1 MSQYAQLPDGTQLEF
16 PDDTRPE
23 VMQAAVKKM
32 LGVPAVPGIPKPMLP
47 PGMMTE
53 QQRASADAAVNA
65 GHDLRHEDLR
75 YNGYDRSNSSALDA
89 FARMT
94 RPGASEKAG
103 ALSDLAGSVANA
115 MAPLAL
121 AAAVPAA
128 ISAPLATAGA
138 VAGGI
143 GGATVAQR
151 IAKALGAG
159 EGWQQAAG
167 DIGGVLGGGL
177 GIGAAKRV
185 PSRARAMQNFQ
196 TVMQAA
202 GGVPISTSQV
212 APIVDEALTLG
223 KRGSNVPKVTRDL
236 AERLTKPG
244 ASPIDYSES
253 RDFASN
259 ASRLTPEEA
268 MTTDPRM
275 KEITIRLS
283 KALNAANEGAANSAQ
298 VGDEYRSAMKEYS
311 RAKRME
317 NAGELVKQ
325 YGIKALLAAALGASG
340 AGLGIKAYKE
350 LAK

>member
-1 MSQYAQLPDGTQLEF
+1 
-16 PDDTRPE
+16 
-23 VMQAAVKKM
+23 
-32 LGVPAVPGIPKPMLP
+32 
-47 PGMMTE
+47 
-53 QQRASADAAVNA
+53 
-65 GHDLRHEDLR
+65 
-75 YNGYDRSNSSALDA
+75 
-89 FARMT
+89 
-94 RPGASEKAG
+94 
-103 ALSDLAGSVANA
+103 
-115 MAPLAL
+115 
-121 AAAVPAA
+121 
-128 ISAPLATAGA
+128 
-138 VAGGI
+138 
-143 GGATVAQR
+143 
-151 IAKALGAG
+151 
-159 EGWQQAAG
+159 
-167 DIGGVLGGGL
+167 
-177 GIGAAKRV
+177 
-185 PSRARAMQNFQ
+185 
-196 TVMQAA
+196 MQAA

-223 KRGSNVPKVTRDL
+223 KRGSNVPKVIRDL

-244 ASPIDYSES
+244 ATPIDYSES